1 MPGYGATAS
10 PTLHPGQTVRARLV
24 AEETNP
30 RPAQV
35 CLFIRYYGAGDHL
48 EILRGDPTQLERG
61 TAMNVTWEI
70 PELEGRPIAEV
81 GIEIGGTSGTG
92 AVYLDW
98 LGWSGVPQTVLRRPD
113 LGGTA
118 WRRAWVNA
126 ADRCEGGSFP
136 SGANYRIV
144 QDRGTGLALYGERE
158 WTDYAVQTTVQA
170 HLADGIGIAACVQ
183 GLRRYVSLTL
193 SPIDGAR
200 LVAHRD
206 GLAEA
211 LGEASIVWKA
221 DHSYALTLS
230 IARDGSVTASVRD
243 GETVRELSG
252 RVAPDQ
258 AQGGIALVATV
269 GHCLY
274 GPVRIAP
281 LGTL

>member
-1 MPGYGATAS
+1 
-10 PTLHPGQTVRARLV
+10 V
-24 AEETNP
+24 

-35 CLFIRYYGAGDHL
+35 CLFVRYYGADDQL
-48 EILRGDPTQLERG
+48 EVLRGEPTFLERG
-61 TAMNVTWEI
+61 SVGNVTWAV

-81 GIEIGGTSGTG
+81 GIEVGGASGTG
-92 AVYLDW
+92 SIFLDW
-98 LGWSGVPQTVLRRPD
+98 LGWGGVPQTVLRRPD

-126 ADRCEGGSFP
+126 ADRCEGGTFQ
-136 SGANYRIV
+136 GDAHYRII
-144 QDRGTGLALYGERE
+144 QDRGTGLAIYGERE
-158 WTDYAVQTTVQA
+158 WSDYTVQTTVQT
-170 HLADGIGIAACVQ
+170 HLADGIGIAAAFQ
-183 GLRRYVSLTL
+183 GLRRYISLTL
-193 SPIDGAR
+193 SPIDGIR
-200 LVAHRD
+200 LIAHRD

-221 DHSYALTLS
+221 DHSYTLTLS
-230 IARDGSVTASVRD
+230 IARDGTVTASVRD